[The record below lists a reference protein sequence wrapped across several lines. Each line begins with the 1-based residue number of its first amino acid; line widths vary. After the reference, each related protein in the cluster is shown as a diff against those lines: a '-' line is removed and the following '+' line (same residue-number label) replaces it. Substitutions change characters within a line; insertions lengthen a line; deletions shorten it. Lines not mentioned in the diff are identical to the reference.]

1 MNKDNNR
8 MNMAGKSLENEFY
21 NKDDEE
27 TYIIETL

>member
-8 MNMAGKSLENEFY
+8 MNMASKSLENEFY
-21 NKDDEE
+21 NNDDEE